1 MFSSVNKTRTRLN
14 SIKHCMAECTKN
26 MCVHGIM
33 RTNRVN
39 HSGETTGM
47 SWGASSQYR
56 SVKHVFLNQSTYA
69 RIKKK
74 SSSMLN
80 VSIRHSG

>member
-26 MCVHGIM
+26 TCVHVIM

-39 HSGETTGM
+39 HSGKTTGM
-47 SWGASSQYR
+47 SWGASSRYR
-56 SVKHVFLNQSTYA
+56 SVKHVFLNQST

-74 SSSMLN
+74 VL
-80 VSIRHSG
+80 RC